1 MSIEATITTA
11 AQATQ
16 TVLATH
22 LINETTTTLSQTAQ
36 SVAQNATPSALP
48 IEVTVTIVGVSTV
61 FLVFVILY
69 AVFKLMEV
77 FGTGKNKRIKT
88 PSSKIVREIAEEQN
102 ANLTNLGAKNQV
114 QEVVPMGV
122 DETEE
127 IAAVFAAIY
136 AMLGTNIKIRSI
148 NRASLNVPRTKG
160 QRGWEEWRTYGW
172 RGGNRW

>member
-1 MSIEATITTA
+1 MPIEATITTA

-16 TVLATH
+16 TVLATQ
-22 LINETTTTLSQTAQ
+22 LINETATTLSQTAQ
-36 SVAQNATPSALP
+36 SVAHSATPTALP
-48 IEVTVTIVGVSTV
+48 IEVTVTIVGVSTC
-61 FLVFVILY
+61 FSCFVILY
-69 AVFKLMEV
+69 AIFKLMEV

-88 PSSKIVREIAEEQN
+88 PSSKMTGEVAKVQN
-102 ANLTNLGAKNQV
+102 EGLMQSVAKKQG
-114 QEVVPMGV
+114 QEAMPEGV

>member
-1 MSIEATITTA
+1 MPIEATITTA

-16 TVLATH
+16 TVLATQ
-22 LINETTTTLSQTAQ
+22 LINETATTLSQTAQ
-36 SVAQNATPSALP
+36 SVAQSATPTALP
-48 IEVTVTIVGVSTV
+48 IEVAVTIVGVSTV

-69 AVFKLMEV
+69 AIFKLMEI

-88 PSSKIVREIAEEQN
+88 TSSKITREVMKQQN
-102 ANLTNLGAKNQV
+102 TGLMQSVAKKQV
-114 QEVVPMGV
+114 QEVMPMGV
-122 DETEE
+122 DEAEE

-136 AMLGTNIKIRSI
+136 AMMGTNIKIKSI
-148 NRASLNVPRTKG
+148 SRASPSVARTKG

>member
-1 MSIEATITTA
+1 MPIEATITTA

-16 TVLATH
+16 TVLATQ
-22 LINETTTTLSQTAQ
+22 LINETATTLSQTAQ
-36 SVAQNATPSALP
+36 SVAQSATPTALP

-69 AVFKLMEV
+69 AIFKLMEI

-88 PSSKIVREIAEEQN
+88 TSSKITREVMKQQN
-102 ANLTNLGAKNQV
+102 TGLMQSVAKKQV
-114 QEVVPMGV
+114 QEVMPMGV
-122 DETEE
+122 DEAEE

-136 AMLGTNIKIRSI
+136 AMMGTNIKIKSI
-148 NRASLNVPRTKG
+148 SRASPSVARTKG